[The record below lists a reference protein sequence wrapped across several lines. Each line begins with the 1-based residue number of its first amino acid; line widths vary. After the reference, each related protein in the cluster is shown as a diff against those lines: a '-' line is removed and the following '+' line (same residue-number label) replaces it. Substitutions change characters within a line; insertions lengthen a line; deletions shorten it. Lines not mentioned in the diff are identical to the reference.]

1 MPEKFHIVSEWE
13 VQLLVSV
20 DHDMFLHFE
29 KPELEAKQ
37 TWDPSSYWN
46 YQHTD

>member
-1 MPEKFHIVSEWE
+1 M
-13 VQLLVSV
+13 
-20 DHDMFLHFE
+20 DYGMFLHFE